1 MKGRIRRLISSLKA
15 QPDNTDGIHDPRL
28 RNQGDVA
35 MLLSLSTTLQS
46 QQLTP
51 FLSSIVSPWMG
62 LVSEE
67 PTSEQLEEDG
77 AVFLRDEAIR
87 TAWRLQRGIDGVEAG
102 MSGDI
107 ESFLESR
114 DRLSVLLGGQESST

>member
-35 MLLSLSTTLQS
+35 MLLSLIDDAPISTIDA
-46 QQLTP
+46 

-77 AVFLRDEAIR
+77 AVFLGMK
-87 TAWRLQRGIDGVEAG
+87 RLE
-102 MSGDI
+102 
-107 ESFLESR
+107 
-114 DRLSVLLGGQESST
+114 LLGDCKEELMV